1 MYCIIQEIPTKKP
14 NKGGYAKELKVE
26 YMKITIMERDD
37 GYYYY
42 KTEGKFDRPIKKAYK
57 ISIHQSY
64 REDGHVK
71 KKQFSICT
79 VNYYDLATNFFS
91 LYDWGDSKIQSAAVA
106 LDCDPDV
113 LYDLITEKIEPLQ
126 KTIQAEFQETEEY
139 KAHIKINRITAEYRK
154 NKEKWNTK
162 YGFTGNEYDKCY
174 DVFGTLRNPD
184 LLKQFQEQHRRSEEY
199 YQKSRS
205 YQEYF
210 HSNYNQATEYS
221 TKDAG
226 RQEAL
231 KAIYRA
237 AAKALH
243 PDANPG
249 KDTTRAMAVLNDLKN
264 QWGL

>member
-1 MYCIIQEIPTKKP
+1 MYCVIQEIPTKKP
-14 NKGGYAKELKVE
+14 NKGGYSKELKVE
-26 YMKITIMERDD
+26 YMKMTIMGQDE
-37 GYYYY
+37 GHYYYTT
-42 KTEGKFDRPIKKAYK
+42 KGKFDRPIKKAYK

-79 VNYYDLATNFFS
+79 VNYYDLATDIFS
-91 LYDWGDSKIQSAAVA
+91 LYDWGDSKIQSAAEA
-106 LDCDPDV
+106 LNCDPDV
-113 LYDLITEKIEPLQ
+113 LYDLITKKIEPLQ
-126 KTIQAEFQETEEY
+126 NTIQAEFQETEEY
-139 KAHIKINRITAEYRK
+139 KTHIKIDQIIAEYRK
-154 NKEKWNTK
+154 NKEKWNKK

-184 LLKQFQEQHRRSEEY
+184 LLDQFQKQRRQSEEY

-205 YQEYF
+205 YQENFY
-210 HSNYNQATEYS
+210 SNYNQYVQSSVEQS
-221 TKDAG
+221 DK
-226 RQEAL
+226 QEAL

-249 KDTTRAMAVLNDLKN
+249 KDTTRAMAVLNDLKK